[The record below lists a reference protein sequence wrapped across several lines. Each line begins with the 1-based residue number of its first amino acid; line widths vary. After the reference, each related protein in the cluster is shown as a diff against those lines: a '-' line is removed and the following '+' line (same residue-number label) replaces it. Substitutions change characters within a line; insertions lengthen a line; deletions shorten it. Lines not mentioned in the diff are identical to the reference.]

1 MYDYYYYYI
10 NKNCII
16 VIAIIT
22 AITKTKIVH
31 MIKLKLLLF

>member
-1 MYDYYYYYI
+1 MYYYYYYYI
-10 NKNCII
+10 NKNGII

-31 MIKLKLLLF
+31 MIKQKILLF